1 MANKAKAA
9 SGGKEKRLEKILEI
23 ISSFDIENQDELMK
37 MLQKEGFS
45 VTQATVSRDIK
56 ELDLIKVVS
65 NFGTYKYIERNST
78 SKENSSKYISILKD
92 SVVNIDYA
100 GNMVVIKSHIGMANA
115 ACAAIDTMSFNGT
128 LGTIAGDDTIFIVCR
143 TNEAAEKFCDD
154 ITKIINK

>member
-1 MANKAKAA
+1 MANKGKSA
-9 SGGKEKRLEKILEI
+9 SGGKKKRLEKILEI

-65 NFGTYKYIERNST
+65 NFGTYKYIERNSA
-78 SKENSSKYISILKD
+78 SKKSSSKYFSILKE
-92 SVVNIDYA
+92 SVVNIDFA

-115 ACAAIDTMSFNGT
+115 ACTAIDTMSFNGV

-143 TNEAAEKFCDD
+143 TMEAAEKFCDD
-154 ITKIINK
+154 IIKIIN